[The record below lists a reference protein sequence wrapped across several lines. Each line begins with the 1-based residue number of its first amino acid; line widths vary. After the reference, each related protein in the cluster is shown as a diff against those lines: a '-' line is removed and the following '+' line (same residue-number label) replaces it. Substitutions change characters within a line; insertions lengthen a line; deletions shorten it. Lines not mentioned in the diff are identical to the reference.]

1 MEALLDAEADVSGK
15 MKFVFRHAL
24 HQRAASIGC
33 PELVEVVL
41 NAKADPNKETYHRT
55 ST

>member
-1 MEALLDAEADVSGK
+1 MEALLDAEAGVSGK
-15 MKFVFRHAL
+15 TKFVFRHAL
-24 HQRAASIGC
+24 QRAASIGC

-41 NAKADPNKETYHRT
+41 NANADPNKETYHRT